1 METTI
6 SLERLWQT
14 IRTLPLD
21 NRKWLQS
28 KLQTSIR
35 DEEAAAAPSANIRW
49 KNWGNAFPIRWKA
62 TAKGGIARVTNCVND
77 TPKTAFL

>member
-35 DEEAAAAPSANIRW
+35 DEEAAAAPCQYTPEELGQRLSDSVESYR
-49 KNWGNAFPIRWKA
+49 
-62 TAKGGIARVTNCVND
+62 KGRYCTSD
-77 TPKTAFL
+77 ELRK

>member
-35 DEEAAAAPSANIRW
+35 DEEAAAAPCQYTLEEL
-49 KNWGNAFPIRWKA
+49 GA
-62 TAKGGIARVTNCVND
+62 TPFRFGGKLPQRAV
-77 TPKTAFL
+77 LHE